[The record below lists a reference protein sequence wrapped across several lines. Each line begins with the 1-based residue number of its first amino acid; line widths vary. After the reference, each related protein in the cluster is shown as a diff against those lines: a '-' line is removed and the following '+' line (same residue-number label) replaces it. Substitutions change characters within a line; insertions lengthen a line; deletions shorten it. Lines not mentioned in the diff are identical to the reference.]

1 MQRGMENGHPKNP
14 LKLKYFRHQPDL
26 GLPTYATRF
35 QRPLQSVKSVW
46 LERDVHMKYSAMGFE
61 IFGAPEVFSKMEL
74 DLPQPNASQVVAKVE
89 ASSVNFA
96 DVMARQ
102 GKYPIPGPPYIPG
115 LDFVG
120 RVVKAGSAIGEPFVG
135 KRVLGFSDTGSYA
148 TEVLANI
155 DLLFEIPDEIS
166 ATAAA
171 ACPLL
176 LGTTY
181 ALLHRG
187 GGLKPGDSLVIH
199 AAGGG
204 IGLTAI
210 QMAKQLGAGSIIG
223 LVSSASKADAVLEH
237 GATHVVVTGETPGY
251 PETVKNTH
259 PEGVNFI
266 LNSVAGSTIQQD
278 LEILQPGGQ
287 ITVFGM
293 ASGEPGIARSD
304 QLHHSSRTIS
314 GFSFGQLR
322 RTDPKAA
329 HRIMELA
336 LPFFIN
342 GTVRF
347 DRVTEYSLFDVA
359 RAHKDLE
366 SRTTVGKLVL
376 IV

>member
-1 MQRGMENGHPKNP
+1 
-14 LKLKYFRHQPDL
+14 
-26 GLPTYATRF
+26 
-35 QRPLQSVKSVW
+35 
-46 LERDVHMKYSAMGFE
+46 MKYSAMGFE
-61 IFGAPEVFSKMEL
+61 SFGAPEVFSKIEL
-74 DLPQPNASQVVAKVE
+74 DLPEPNASQVVATVE

-96 DVMARQ
+96 DAMARQ
-102 GKYPIPGPPYIPG
+102 GKYPIAGPPYIPG

-120 RVVKAGSAIGEPFVG
+120 RVVKAGSNIGEPLVG

-148 TEVLANI
+148 TEVLANV
-155 DLLFEIPDEIS
+155 DLLFEIPEEIP

-187 GGLKPGDSLVIH
+187 GGIKPGDSLVIH

-210 QMAKQLGAGSIIG
+210 QMAKHLGAGFIIA
-223 LVSSASKADAVLEH
+223 LVSSPLKADAVLEH
-237 GATHVVVTGETPGY
+237 GATHVVVTHESPGY
-251 PETVKNTH
+251 PEVVKNII
-259 PEGVNFI
+259 PEGVNLI

-278 LEILQPGGQ
+278 LEILGPGGQ
-287 ITVFGM
+287 IIVFGM

-329 HRIMELA
+329 KRIMEQA
-336 LPFFIN
+336 LPFFVN
-342 GTVRF
+342 GAVKF
-347 DRVTEYSLFDVA
+347 DRVTEYSLYDVA
-359 RAHKDLE
+359 RAHRDLE
-366 SRTTVGKLVL
+366 SRATIGKLIL
-376 IV
+376 KA